1 MDSYALKNVLKFLS
15 LIGMGIAL
23 FLLLPA
29 LIGIFYQEDITS
41 FLLFDVML
49 FVINLFLYFF
59 LKKHEMKMSIK
70 DGILSVNLVW
80 ILLGIAGAVPLVLYT
95 DVTWAEAFF
104 EAISGFTTTGATI
117 YTDIEALPKSILF
130 LRSLTHWLGG
140 MGIIVLGVGLFSLI
154 NPSGSM
160 TLFKAESTGLKIEK
174 VTPKVKDTA
183 LLLWGIYLLFTVSD
197 AVALKLAGMNMFD
210 AINHAM
216 STISTGGFSTKNNSL
231 GFYSSS
237 AIVWITTLFML
248 LSGIN
253 FLAHLKFFSGGDGS
267 GYKREEVL
275 WYLSIFGVLSLILTS
290 VVLLAKG
297 ENNISYVL
305 SHASFT
311 IASVLTTTGFA
322 TLNYESWG
330 PVAIAVIFIAMLVG
344 GNAGSTAGGV
354 KVIRY
359 IVLFKNLSMEFKRI
373 LTPNAMV
380 GVFIDNEKVSSKIIS
395 ATTGFIFLFAI
406 TNTLLTLYLFSR
418 GYDTMTSL
426 STALA
431 TVGNIGPGF
440 SLSGPVQNYAFFS
453 DMDKLILSFAMII
466 GRLEFYTVLLLFTR
480 SFWKKF

>member
-15 LIGMGIAL
+15 LIGMSVTL
-23 FLLLPA
+23 FLLLPV
-29 LIGIFYQEDITS
+29 LIGILYQEDMTA
-41 FLLFDVML
+41 FFLFDALLFLVNA
-49 FVINLFLYFF
+49 ILYFF
-59 LKKHEMKMSIK
+59 LKEHQMKMSIK

-80 ILLGIAGAVPLVLYT
+80 VLLGIAGAVPLVLYT
-95 DVTWAEAFF
+95 EVTWAEAFF

-117 YTDIEALPKSILF
+117 YTDIEALPKAILF
-130 LRSLTHWLGG
+130 LRSLMHWLGG

-160 TLFKAESTGLKIEK
+160 TLFKAESTGIKMEK

-183 LLLWGIYLLFTVSD
+183 ILLWGIYLFFTLID
-197 AVALKLAGMNMFD
+197 AFALKLAGMNLFD
-210 AINHAM
+210 AVNHAM

-231 GFYSSS
+231 GFYHSNM
-237 AIVWITTLFML
+237 IVWITTVFML

-253 FLAHLKFFSGGDGS
+253 FLAHLKFFSSGDGS

-275 WYLSIFGVLSLILTS
+275 WYLSIFGVLSFLLTI
-290 VVLLAKG
+290 VVYLAG
-297 ENNISYVL
+297 GDRFFHAL

-330 PVAIAVIFIAMLVG
+330 PMAIAVIFIAMLVG

-359 IVLFKNLSMEFKRI
+359 IVLFKNISMEFKRI
-373 LTPNAMV
+373 LNPNAMV

-395 ATTGFIFLFAI
+395 ATTGFIFLFAL
-406 TNTLLTLYLFSR
+406 TNMLLTLYLFSR
-418 GYDTMTSL
+418 GYDTMTAL
-426 STALA
+426 STSVA

-440 SLSGPVQNYAFFS
+440 SLSGPVQNYAFFT
-453 DMDKLILSFAMII
+453 DIDKVVLSIAMII
-466 GRLEFYTVLLLFTR
+466 GRLEFYTVFLLFSH